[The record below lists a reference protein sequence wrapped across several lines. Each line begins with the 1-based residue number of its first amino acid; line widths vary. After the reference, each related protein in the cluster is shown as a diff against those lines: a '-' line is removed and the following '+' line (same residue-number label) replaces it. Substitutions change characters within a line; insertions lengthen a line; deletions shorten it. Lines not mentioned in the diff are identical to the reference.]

1 MKTTAFDQFAGV
13 CAMLAGAAGILY
25 ALAFL
30 ALKSDLLAALFLML
44 GGVFSAAALL
54 AVYRHLR
61 EVDAG
66 FAQFGLLLG
75 LVGVMGAMIHGG
87 YDLANAIN
95 PPTTNVL
102 AEANLPFPLD
112 PRGLLTFGVAGV
124 GTLVISWLMA
134 RSPRFAR
141 NLAYL
146 GYLLG
151 VLLVVIYLVRL
162 IILDPNANALI
173 PVALAL
179 TGVVINPAWY
189 IWLGLQLRGGPQVA
203 AAGAEARA

>member
-1 MKTTAFDQFAGV
+1 MKTTAFDQLAAI
-13 CAMLAGAAGILY
+13 CALLAGASGVLY

-44 GGVFSAAALL
+44 GGVFSAVALL

-66 FAQFGLLLG
+66 FAQLGLLLG
-75 LVGVMGAMIHGG
+75 IVGVMGAFIHGG

-95 PPTTNVL
+95 PPTANVL
-102 AEANLPFPLD
+102 ADANLPFPLD
-112 PRGLLTFGVAGV
+112 PRGLLTFGIAGA
-124 GTLVISWLMA
+124 GILVISWLMA
-134 RSPRFAR
+134 RSARFSR

-162 IILDPNANALI
+162 IILDPNANILI
-173 PVALAL
+173 PIALAL
-179 TGVVINPAWY
+179 TGLVINPAWY
-189 IWLGLQLRGGPQVA
+189 IWLGLQLRGGQPA
-203 AAGAEARA
+203 PATAAEARA

>member
-1 MKTTAFDQFAGV
+1 MKSTAFDQVAAI
-13 CAMLAGAAGILY
+13 CAMLAGVSGVLY

-44 GGVFSAAALL
+44 GGVFSAVALL

-61 EVDAG
+61 EVDSG
-66 FAQFGLLLG
+66 FAQLGLLLG
-75 LVGVMGAMIHGG
+75 VVGVLGAFIHGG

-95 PPTTNVL
+95 PPTSNVL
-102 AEANLPFPLD
+102 AAANLPFPLD

-124 GTLVISWLMA
+124 GTLVISWLMMRSA
-134 RSPRFAR
+134 RFSR

-146 GYLLG
+146 GTLLG

-162 IILDPNANALI
+162 IILDPANPI
-173 PVALAL
+173 VVAVVLP
-179 TGVVINPAWY
+179 TGFLINPAWY
-189 IWLGLQLRGGPQVA
+189 IWLGLQLRGGQQA
-203 AAGAEARA
+203 AVTGAEARA